1 MIHHHCSAHSTVDPV
16 TALAKYSGAIWQLGR
31 LLIWFG
37 FALPSRV
44 NSQPGSLVVCQSG
57 LSIWWADNRAIWS
70 PGSLLSRP
78 FRSAAIAHRIQSWKI
93 AFRLPVNG
101 LHAEPQTRAANHSPR
116 VLVGEAHAHHGERS
130 LFNANEPGCRSTS
143 FPVRVPFRTPPS
155 REVTNQIS

>member
-1 MIHHHCSAHSTVDPV
+1 MILHHCSAHSTVDPV

-78 FRSAAIAHRIQSWKI
+78 FRSAAIVHRIKSWKI
-93 AFRLPVNG
+93 AFRLPPVNG

-116 VLVGEAHAHHGERS
+116 VLIGGSTRS
-130 LFNANEPGCRSTS
+130 PRRTFSFQCR
-143 FPVRVPFRTPPS
+143 RTRLP
-155 REVTNQIS
+155 